1 MVTQLD
7 SHNVNNQGL
16 SFTIRATKTGHNVR
30 FQVSIESKE
39 AKLSSF
45 LQAHLAVLDGTNQ
58 IVSCAVEGTRRD
70 KGVAYEF
77 EISSKYL
84 AESQF
89 NFGNMAEANGRPM
102 PAGDFYWFYLK
113 DFALDATNSHES
125 KLDAYLGTLHVCM
138 TPEDPERELKRW
150 GCVPIVTLSSAMGH
164 RHSYVFLPDA
174 AEVTLQYDEHD
185 ILVSWSGKKDHKP

>member
-1 MVTQLD
+1 MHLMRIITCLGTALFALQVGAVSMVTQLD

-70 KGVAYEF
+70 KGVAYEVV
-77 EISSKYL
+77 
-84 AESQF
+84 
-89 NFGNMAEANGRPM
+89 G
-102 PAGDFYWFYLK
+102 
-113 DFALDATNSHES
+113 
-125 KLDAYLGTLHVCM
+125 V
-138 TPEDPERELKRW
+138 
-150 GCVPIVTLSSAMGH
+150 V
-164 RHSYVFLPDA
+164 
-174 AEVTLQYDEHD
+174 
-185 ILVSWSGKKDHKP
+185 